1 MKNIYKAFS
10 TLLFISYIPG
20 KIFKFKKNTGAGFLG
35 TFVAFLLV
43 GFLPENYFSYFVF
56 LILFTIFSAIVS
68 DRSEFAE
75 KKHDNPKIIIDE
87 ACGYFYAIAFL
98 PRGIE
103 YLIAAFVLFRIFD
116 TIKPFGIKKID
127 VKLHNGW
134 GIVLDDVASG
144 ILANLLIW
152 VYILIGG

>member
-1 MKNIYKAFS
+1 MNNIYKAFS

-35 TFVAFLLV
+35 TFVALLLV
-43 GFLPENYFSYFVF
+43 GFLPENNFAYFVF
-56 LILFTIFSAIVS
+56 LILFTIFSVIVS
-68 DRSEFAE
+68 EKSDFKE

-87 ACGYFYAIAFL
+87 ACGYFFAIAFL
-98 PRGIE
+98 PKSFG

-127 VKLHNGW
+127 VALHNGW

-144 ILANLLIW
+144 ILTNLLIW
-152 VYILIGG
+152 IYIIIG